1 MSTFDK
7 FKVLVAD
14 DAETVHA
21 FFSKIAQESPIPF
34 KVIGAF
40 NGLECM
46 KLLKDGRTNLAFID
60 VNMPGM
66 TGTQVVSAARYEGIK
81 TFVTL
86 ISGNSNKRRLRLAR
100 HLKVYEYLIKPFS
113 AEDVY
118 AILRTYSRVYLR
130 TRVLIVDGSAT
141 ARRLINK
148 VLSGSVFNVDITEV
162 SDCRHALARCEVDEF
177 DFVMLDYDMPE
188 TDGLDT
194 LKRMI
199 ERHPKIKVIMM
210 SGNPD
215 EQQQR
220 RALDCGATAFLRKP
234 FYPKDIDRELHSL
247 FNLKM
252 PMLANTEDLEEED
265 LEEEVLHR
273 TSHA

>member
-1 MSTFDK
+1 MSTVDK
-7 FKVLVAD
+7 FKVLLAD
-14 DAETVHA
+14 DAETVHV

-34 KVIGAF
+34 MVVSAF

-46 KLLKDGRTNLAFID
+46 KLLKDGRINLAFID

-66 TGTQVVSAARYEGIK
+66 SGTQVVSAARHEGIK

-86 ISGNSNKRRLRLAR
+86 ISGSSNKRRLRLAR
-100 HLKVYEYLIKPFS
+100 HLKVYEYLTKPFS

-118 AILRTYSRVYLR
+118 AILQTYSRVYLP
-130 TRVLIVDGSAT
+130 TRVLIVESSAT

-162 SDCRHALARCEVDEF
+162 SDWSAARAHCETGLF
-177 DFVMLDYDMPE
+177 DVVMLEYDMP
-188 TDGLDT
+188 G
-194 LKRMI
+194 I
-199 ERHPKIKVIMM
+199 EGCEALAHIIDQYPCTKMIMM
-210 SGNPD
+210 SGDPD
-215 EQQQR
+215 EKLR
-220 RALDCGATAFLRKP
+220 CWPHNRGAPPFLRKP

-252 PMLANTEDLEEED
+252 PMLANAEDLEDD

-273 TSHA
+273 SRHA

>member
-14 DAETVHA
+14 DAETVHV
-21 FFSKIAQESPIPF
+21 FFSKIAQQSPIPF

-46 KLLKDGRTNLAFID
+46 KLLKDGRINLAFID

-86 ISGNSNKRRLRLAR
+86 ISGNSNKRQLRFAR
-100 HLKVYEYLIKPFS
+100 HLKVYENLIKPFS

-162 SDCRHALARCEVDEF
+162 SDCGHALASCEIDEF
-177 DFVMLDYDMPE
+177 DFVMLDYDM
-188 TDGLDT
+188 
-194 LKRMI
+194 
-199 ERHPKIKVIMM
+199 
-210 SGNPD
+210 
-215 EQQQR
+215 
-220 RALDCGATAFLRKP
+220 
-234 FYPKDIDRELHSL
+234 
-247 FNLKM
+247 
-252 PMLANTEDLEEED
+252 
-265 LEEEVLHR
+265 
-273 TSHA
+273 